1 MVQFNFVLYFIIIIL
16 FITGAKT
23 KMVPSLTF
31 CACMFYYYYYIFC
44 IISFIILGGIYV
56 LFCQNTLIIYLF
68 LKHNGIFCFVFRCM
82 CMKYSVLITSGW
94 RETLTKVNTQFLPI
108 SSVLCV
114 KNEEN
119 LNELSLLLQNKLQF
133 LPGFKQRSKVGAR
146 LPEV

>member
-1 MVQFNFVLYFIIIIL
+1 M
-16 FITGAKT
+16 
-23 KMVPSLTF
+23 
-31 CACMFYYYYYIFC
+31 
-44 IISFIILGGIYV
+44 

-133 LPGFKQRSKVGAR
+133 LPGFKQRSKVWLAR
-146 LPEV
+146 LCLKCRGDLHDFIIDKNDPS